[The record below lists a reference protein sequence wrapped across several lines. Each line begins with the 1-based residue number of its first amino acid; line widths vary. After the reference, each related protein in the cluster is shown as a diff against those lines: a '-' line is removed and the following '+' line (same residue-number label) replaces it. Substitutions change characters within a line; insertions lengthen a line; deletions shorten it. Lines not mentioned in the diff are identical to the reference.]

1 MELKLVKTD
10 DAYPSEGNP
19 REDFGDLEALAAT
32 FALNPANP
40 GEPLNPPVL
49 VRDGEVYRIVD
60 GERRWRAMG
69 IAGTKAFHAIV
80 CEDWDDADAA
90 LAILATD
97 DKKELTEVERSKG
110 AQRCLLLGVEPE
122 AVEKAARVKGMRRVK
137 RAADRLGAEAEC
149 MSLDHLVAVD
159 ELAEWPELAEGVANA
174 DEKTWRRVYEDA
186 KAKVQRAK
194 AEKALRAKA
203 AELRLDLE
211 EGGELPDGMAYALT
225 CRTPADLEAAAEE
238 YAGGALYM
246 LHNTRM
252 DGARVVVYTALPD
265 DEEADPEHQAALER
279 AESWLARMTDAHNS
293 ATQFVAEM
301 LACGGFQGHAVMEMA
316 AGDYLGDG
324 AKQWSERAKASEF
337 LGRFEL
343 PEPPERGLSFGLL
356 GVALLRR
363 LADGCAPSGG
373 DMAAAAGATGA
384 PMREYAARR
393 ILKCCDY
400 CAAAM
405 ADGWQPARED
415 VDLMCKLT
423 GLADA
428 ALAEDEKEE

>member
-1 MELKLVKTD
+1 
-10 DAYPSEGNP
+10 
-19 REDFGDLEALAAT
+19 
-32 FALNPANP
+32 
-40 GEPLNPPVL
+40 
-49 VRDGEVYRIVD
+49 
-60 GERRWRAMG
+60 
-69 IAGTKAFHAIV
+69 
-80 CEDWDDADAA
+80 
-90 LAILATD
+90 
-97 DKKELTEVERSKG
+97 
-110 AQRCLLLGVEPE
+110 
-122 AVEKAARVKGMRRVK
+122 
-137 RAADRLGAEAEC
+137 
-149 MSLDHLVAVD
+149 
-159 ELAEWPELAEGVANA
+159 
-174 DEKTWRRVYEDA
+174 
-186 KAKVQRAK
+186 
-194 AEKALRAKA
+194 
-203 AELRLDLE
+203 
-211 EGGELPDGMAYALT
+211 
-225 CRTPADLEAAAEE
+225 
-238 YAGGALYM
+238 M
-246 LHNTRM
+246 LHNTRG

-265 DEEADPEHQAALER
+265 DEEADPEQQAALER

-316 AGDYLGDG
+316 ADDYLGDG
-324 AKQWSERAKASEF
+324 AQQWSERAKASEF

-373 DMAAAAGATGA
+373 DMAAAAGATGG

-400 CAAAM
+400 FAAAM
-405 ADGWQPARED
+405 EDGWQPARED